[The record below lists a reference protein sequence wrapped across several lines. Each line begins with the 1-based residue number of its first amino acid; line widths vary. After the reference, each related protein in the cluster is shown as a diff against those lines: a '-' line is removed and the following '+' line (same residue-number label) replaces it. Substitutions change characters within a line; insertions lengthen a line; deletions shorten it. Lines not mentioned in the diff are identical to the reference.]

1 MTKHSDTHIHNA
13 SLEPRVARLETG
25 LEMISRDVTTL
36 GSIVRE
42 QSHNIEGEIQKL
54 AVSVTQA
61 GAPRKTEW
69 PTLIATLMLIMA
81 IGSAV
86 FWPLNQTAQNN
97 KTEIH
102 ELREVV
108 QRNLEADQFPVAFF
122 QLKQIEGRLNKLEQ
136 NNEELNK
143 DDREE
148 LKLLKRS
155 IMLHQVSLGGSSPK

>member
-1 MTKHSDTHIHNA
+1 MTKNSDHHLHTT

-25 LEMISRDVTTL
+25 LEMISRDVSTL
-36 GSIVRE
+36 GTIVRE

-54 AVSVTQA
+54 AVSVTSA
-61 GAPRKTEW
+61 SGPRKTEW

-97 KTEIH
+97 KADTH
-102 ELREVV
+102 ELRGIVE
-108 QRNLEADQFPVAFF
+108 RHLEADQYPVTFF

-155 IMLHQVSLGGSSPK
+155 IMFHQVSLGTSSPK